1 MRSGPCHLSVSG
13 VMTDSLERYF
23 IRRVRHAPAPQ
34 SMRPILATICLLRA
48 ASCLRSP
55 ESVPPMSCACSHAD
69 IISHARVCA
78 STMCMDAITLE
89 MHAPPCIPVAQLP
102 FFMDAGIT
110 VDSEII
116 EQVSTEFFT
125 QWWSLVASSSWL
137 ISGQLTR

>member
-23 IRRVRHAPAPQ
+23 IRRVRHAPGPAPQ
-34 SMRPILATICLLRA
+34 SMSMTMRPLLATICLLRA

-55 ESVPPMSCACSHAD
+55 ESVPPMSCACTHAD

-78 STMCMDAITLE
+78 STMCMDAIRLE
-89 MHAPPCIPVAQLP
+89 MHAPPCIPVAQVHEK
-102 FFMDAGIT
+102 MDAGIT

-125 QWWSLVASSSWL
+125 
-137 ISGQLTR
+137 